1 MNTKI
6 KNILTHKNTVWFLFA
21 FAVLLY
27 SYQVCTTS
35 RIGSDDIVQLST
47 VAHFIDGDGFVVQ
60 SADDL
65 NVIKSEKLLSWPYF
79 YRLVAVPVMFITGS
93 NVELTSL
100 MLTIIAFAFLLLS
113 IGYFIKNI
121 NLDKK
126 KIILGLI
133 FLFSAINTA
142 PIKSMGSSDLFALGF
157 SLLAIIFLLKVF
169 NENEKLK
176 YTLLFFCTVAL
187 LPQIRYAYVPVS
199 MGFMVLYFIVLF
211 INKLSFSKKWL
222 SLFVV
227 IPIISLFYVITN
239 PYFLGTSERY
249 TATSVSPILEAPE
262 TISWLKLFYAPF
274 FNSFFP
280 DYILVSFGQKFPMI
294 WEKIVIPVFAVFA
307 ILSMVILVFVFLHY
321 FKKTKNIASL
331 FTKEKLP
338 ETSLMVLA
346 FSTLA
351 LYLIIYRNMGYSKS
365 QLLSPVVLY
374 EKLAVVNRYFG
385 PIHIASYL
393 LAIMYIV
400 KYNSRFFKLLIFASV
415 LFGFSHFVYLRTVYH
430 PFSRTTNMDIVN
442 NPPGSYYDNQNIGK
456 IIKESRAHKTVFYTS
471 EITNAKGNVNYR
483 QMSPNLFA
491 MANGAVMLSADARL
505 DAFDANKHHVYR
517 SDFNTTEIDSDIWEL
532 VYSGNIYSLWEY
544 QPK

>member
-1 MNTKI
+1 
-6 KNILTHKNTVWFLFA
+6 
-21 FAVLLY
+21 
-27 SYQVCTTS
+27 
-35 RIGSDDIVQLST
+35 
-47 VAHFIDGDGFVVQ
+47 
-60 SADDL
+60 
-65 NVIKSEKLLSWPYF
+65 
-79 YRLVAVPVMFITGS
+79 MFITGA
-93 NVELTSL
+93 NVELSFL
-100 MLTIIAFAFLLLS
+100 MLEIIAFAFLLLS

-176 YTLLFFCTVAL
+176 YTLLFFVTVAL

-199 MGFMVLYFIVLF
+199 MAFIVLYFMVLYF
-211 INKLSFSKKWL
+211 NKSIFSKKWL
-222 SLFVV
+222 CSFVLLPIVSLISVV
-227 IPIISLFYVITN
+227 TN
-239 PYFLGTSERY
+239 PYFIKISSRYSEGGVY
-249 TATSVSPILEAPE
+249 IPEIIEQKIL
-262 TISWLKLFYAPF
+262 WLKPFYAPF

-280 DYILVSFGQKFPMI
+280 DYILVSFGLRNQTLWAHI
-294 WEKIVIPVFAVFA
+294 AY
-307 ILSMVILVFVFLHY
+307 FVFLFFALISIAILVVLLINY
-321 FKKTKNIASL
+321 LKNVKSIKSL
-331 FTKEKLP
+331 FTMQKLP
-338 ETSLMVLA
+338 ETSLFVLLA
-346 FSTLA
+346 STILFYF
-351 LYLIIYRNMGYSKS
+351 LIYRNSAYTHSEIQS
-365 QLLSPVVLY
+365 NLILY

-442 NPPGSYYDNQNIGK
+442 NPPGSYYDIQNIGK

-471 EITNAKGNVNYR
+471 EITNAKGSVNYR